1 MLLDAD
7 KGDTNFGAISTE
19 RVAFGSKAWKTTAT
33 AGATEWAMGG
43 GANFPTSL
51 GKGQSVHA
59 QWSVYFPTGF
69 DWYACGGGR
78 LKFFRI
84 RTELDQTS
92 QGNEGYHDL
101 YLKTLCLG
109 VPASED
115 GELTYIFEGDSGTG
129 KYWYDTGEVMQRG
142 AWETFEIQVDFDN
155 VPKSQGGTGR
165 VRAWRKKG
173 NQMVLFLDLQDV
185 RTLKTAASYA
195 PFFYIFTY
203 WNGGVP
209 KTQSMYI
216 DRVVIE
222 KDMSKLVE
230 TDAAGNKIIGGL

>member
-1 MLLDAD
+1 
-7 KGDTNFGAISTE
+7 
-19 RVAFGSKAWKTTAT
+19 
-33 AGATEWAMGG
+33 
-43 GANFPTSL
+43 
-51 GKGQSVHA
+51 
-59 QWSVYFPTGF
+59 
-69 DWYACGGGR
+69 
-78 LKFFRI
+78 
-84 RTELDQTS
+84 
-92 QGNEGYHDL
+92 
-101 YLKTLCLG
+101 
-109 VPASED
+109 
-115 GELTYIFEGDSGTG
+115 
-129 KYWYDTGEVMQRG
+129 MQRG

>member
-1 MLLDAD
+1 MLLEAD
-7 KGDTNFGAISTE
+7 KGDTNFGTISTE

-59 QWSVYFPTGF
+59 QWSVYFPADF

-84 RTELDQTS
+84 RTEPAGG
-92 QGNEGYHDL
+92 GNRGYLDL

-109 VPASED
+109 IPASED
-115 GELTYIFEGDSGTG
+115 GELTYIFEGNSGTG
-129 KYWYDTGEVMQRG
+129 KWWYDTGEVMQKG
-142 AWETFEIQVDFDN
+142 VWETFEIQVDFDD

-165 VRAWRKKG
+165 VRVWRKKG
-173 NQMVLFLDLQDV
+173 NQMALILDLQDG
-185 RTLKTAASYA
+185 RTLASATDYA

-203 WNGGVP
+203 WNGGAP